1 MKVTDFAVLLNK
13 YFTQFLPNESGSTP
27 LTIDSY
33 RYAFILYLTF
43 LEEEKSLPADKAKI
57 SDLKRDTVLQFLNWL
72 ESCRGNRGDFRL
84 ERAAQPAP
92 VS

>member
-57 SDLKRDTVLQFLNWL
+57 SDLKRDTLIAL
-72 ESCRGNRGDFRL
+72 SI
-84 ERAAQPAP
+84 
-92 VS
+92 S